1 MGEALSEKLAGSQAT
16 RDLDGRELG
25 IIFDALANGLT
36 MHRVLDPEG
45 AQPELLAKALR
56 KLLADEA
63 PG

>member
-1 MGEALSEKLAGSQAT
+1 
-16 RDLDGRELG
+16 LG